1 MVQDDFCNTGS
12 CAILPRTSTEA
23 ARQGCQT
30 ASAIATQSPST
41 AVEVQGV
48 AASAVTVE
56 EANAAR
62 ASGGASG
69 KSDGESSALLL
80 LDVDDRITEFLDA
93 EGVNVEC
100 VTDRFYAN
108 SNHAAMRRRRIQM
121 LRQPNK
127 TSTVAGANDVAT
139 ATVNVT

>member
-1 MVQDDFCNTGS
+1 M
-12 CAILPRTSTEA
+12 
-23 ARQGCQT
+23 
-30 ASAIATQSPST
+30 ATQSPST

-48 AASAVTVE
+48 TASAVTVE

-69 KSDGESSALLL
+69 KRSDGESSALLL

-127 TSTVAGANDVAT
+127 TSTVAGANDAATVA
-139 ATVNVT
+139 VNVT